1 MFIDTPQTL
10 LFTAVG
16 AFFLGW
22 LVAKI
27 GAYFGNKYT
36 TRSRDPRDDK
46 IRSLEAELR
55 VAKTDVEKAKNALE
69 EREKELTDS
78 SRESGEIE
86 RHLQKSEEI
95 IVALRQDLR
104 DSVRKT
110 RELREELTVRA
121 TENLKSKVKLR
132 EVETELSVAQ
142 ASTDLLATGALE
154 YTHEDL
160 DPDSDNDESD
170 DGKPQVYHAG
180 A

>member
-10 LFTAVG
+10 LYTAVV

-22 LVAKI
+22 LVGKV
-27 GAYFGNKYT
+27 GAYFGNKYSAKT
-36 TRSRDPRDDK
+36 RDPRDDR

-55 VAKTDVEKAKNALE
+55 IAKTDAGKTHTSLE
-69 EREKELTDS
+69 ERDKELADS
-78 SRESGEIE
+78 VREGGEIE
-86 RHLQKSEEI
+86 RHLQKSEEL

-110 RELREELTVRA
+110 RELREELTLRA

-142 ASTDLLATGALE
+142 ASTDLLSTGALT
-154 YTHEDL
+154 YTQPEGDDDED
-160 DPDSDNDESD
+160 E
-170 DGKPQVYHAG
+170 KIQVYKAG
-180 A
+180 L

>member
-10 LFTAVG
+10 LYTAVG

-22 LVAKI
+22 LVGKI
-27 GAYFGNKYT
+27 GAYFGNRYSAKT
-36 TRSRDPRDDK
+36 RDPRDDR

-55 VAKTDVEKAKNALE
+55 IARSEAQKSGESLE
-69 EREKELTDS
+69 ARDKELAAAQ
-78 SRESGEIE
+78 RESGEIE
-86 RHLQKSEEI
+86 RHLQKSEEL

-110 RELREELTVRA
+110 RELREELTLRA

-142 ASTDLLATGALE
+142 ASTDLLTTGALT
-154 YTHEDL
+154 YTQPEGDDDEED
-160 DPDSDNDESD
+160 
-170 DGKPQVYHAG
+170 KPQVYKATL
-180 A
+180 